1 MKDHDSKRPASGAK
15 ALVEP
20 RRLLAAMSLLGA
32 SLGVSAAA
40 PAEQISGSE
49 PRSDDAAVRL
59 AASVNTPSIRSMGW
73 DVRVRP
79 AVSNQVKVTTPTSGQ
94 IHIVRPVVSNQYKVR
109 LSTGQIHI
117 RSDQKK
123 GYVPAVQS
131 NQLKIKGN

>member
-1 MKDHDSKRPASGAK
+1 MKDHDSKRSATGTK

-40 PAEQISGSE
+40 PADQISGSE
-49 PRSDDAAVRL
+49 PRAADAAVRL

-79 AVSNQVKVTTPTSGQ
+79 GVSSQYKVTTPTSGQ
-94 IHIVRPVVSNQYKVR
+94 IHVVRPVNS
-109 LSTGQIHI
+109 GQIHI
-117 RSDQKK
+117 RSNQLKQSGQISIRSDQKK
-123 GYVPAVQS
+123 VFVPAVQH
-131 NQLKIKGN
+131 